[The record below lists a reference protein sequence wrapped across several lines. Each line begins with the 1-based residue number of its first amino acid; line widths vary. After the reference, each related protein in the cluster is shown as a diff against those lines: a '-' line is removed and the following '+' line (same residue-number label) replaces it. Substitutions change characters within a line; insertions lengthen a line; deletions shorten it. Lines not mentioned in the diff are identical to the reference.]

1 MAKPVQKNC
10 TYLTAKHLIKEVT
23 DCLGKIPDHR
33 PNNCQN
39 GIPFGNF
46 AKSAF
51 AMMQMKMPSM
61 LRFDSERADPI
72 RAHNLETLFDVT
84 DARVPSD
91 TRMREVL
98 DTVSPHWLQKPY
110 KKLFA
115 RFQRSGHLR
124 KFEFRIGHLKDHYLL
139 AVDGTQT
146 FYSGKLSCE
155 DCCVKNQGK
164 ASEAYYHQLME
175 GCIVHPDHKV
185 VIPLAPEA
193 IVRQDGCTKND
204 CEKNALKRFL
214 KNVKKD
220 HPYLK
225 LIIVLDGLYAD
236 GPTTRL
242 IKSYG
247 WHYIIIAKD
256 GNHGS
261 LIEAVDELDKQEK
274 VERFLKTDP
283 ESGIK
288 YWYRFANDV
297 PLNKSEPVEKVNVLD
312 FVETDKKGGRHTWS
326 WITDIPLT
334 EKTIEALM
342 RGGRSRWHIE
352 NQTFNTLKKQDYH
365 LEHNYGH
372 GKQHL
377 ATNLAYLT
385 VLAFL
390 VDQLQQL
397 GSPEFK
403 KALKERTRGVR
414 THLWELMAH
423 YFEIWQIKTW
433 EGLFDAIIHRATAG
447 VVPYDSS

>member
-1 MAKPVQKNC
+1 MAKPIQKNC
-10 TYLTAKHLIKEVT
+10 THLTASHLIKEVT
-23 DCLGKIPDHR
+23 DCLVDIPDHR
-33 PNNCQN
+33 PNHCKN

-61 LRFDSERADPI
+61 LRFDSQREDPVQ
-72 RAHNLETLFDVT
+72 AHNLETLFDVVNG
-84 DARVPSD
+84 RVPSD

-98 DTVSPHWLQKPY
+98 DQLSPHWFQKPY
-110 KKLFA
+110 KKIFS
-115 RFQRSGHLR
+115 RFQRSGHLQ
-124 KFEFRIGHLKDHYLL
+124 KFEFHIGHLKNHYLL
-139 AVDGTQT
+139 AIDGTQT
-146 FYSGKLSCE
+146 FFSGKLHCD

-164 ASEAYYHQLME
+164 ANEAYYHQLMG
-175 GCIVHPDHKV
+175 GCIVHPDQKV

-204 CEKNALKRFL
+204 CEKSALKRFL
-214 KNVKKD
+214 ANVKKD

-236 GPTTRL
+236 GPTIRL

-261 LIEAVDELDKQEK
+261 LIEAVDELDKQGK
-274 VERFLKTDP
+274 VARCLKTDP
-283 ESGIK
+283 VTGIK
-288 YWYRFANDV
+288 YWYRFTNDV
-297 PLNKSEPVEKVNVLD
+297 PLNKSNPVEHVNVLD
-312 FVETDKKGGRHTWS
+312 FVETDKKGDRHTWS

-342 RGGRSRWHIE
+342 KGGRCRWHIE

-372 GKQHL
+372 GEQHL

-397 GSPEFK
+397 GSPEFQ

-414 THLWELMAH
+414 IHLWELMKG
-423 YFEIWQIKTW
+423 YFQTWLIKTW
-433 EGLFDAIIHRATAG
+433 EGLFDAIISRTVAG
-447 VVPYDSS
+447 IVPYDSS